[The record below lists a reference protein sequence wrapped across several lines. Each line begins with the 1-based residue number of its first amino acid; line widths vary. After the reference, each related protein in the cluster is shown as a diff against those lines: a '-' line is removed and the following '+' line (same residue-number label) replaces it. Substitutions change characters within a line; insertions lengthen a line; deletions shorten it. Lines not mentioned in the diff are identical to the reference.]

1 MSEIKVN
8 VTNRV
13 WLDWSKETHIHWYWE
28 GRGDIF
34 QLRVTY
40 LNKHFRILDVGA
52 WHLICSKYWMEN
64 QPQSVAGEQCDKS
77 GICLSFEFDKFEL
90 YASLAWGWAC
100 AGLATQFQNIWKEN
114 FGSDSSCYGYAVSCN
129 MPPHMLLLSYE
140 YHNLWRI
147 ISFQI
152 IHVGFTQS
160 TRTYWAPIFMH
171 TTCLGRGWI
180 LCECKT
186 HKFRLLS
193 QFCKLGLLNK

>member
-1 MSEIKVN
+1 MSEIKVNAEVN

-13 WLDWSKETHIHWYWE
+13 WLDWSKETHIHRYWE
-28 GRGDIF
+28 GDRDIF

-64 QPQSVAGEQCDKS
+64 QPHSAAGEQCDKS

-100 AGLATQFQNIWKEN
+100 AGLATQFQNIWKGN

-129 MPPHMLLLSYE
+129 MPPHMLLLWISRPLRNNFVSIHSYRF
-140 YHNLWRI
+140 YPKY
-147 ISFQI
+147 
-152 IHVGFTQS
+152 
-160 TRTYWAPIFMH
+160 TYLLGSDLYAHHMPRQGLNFM
-171 TTCLGRGWI
+171 RMQN
-180 LCECKT
+180 
-186 HKFRLLS
+186 S
-193 QFCKLGLLNK
+193 